1 MKRVR
6 VRFIYQS
13 RYKEWELGDVGYI
26 DGYCRGGDD
35 VPYAVAIVK
44 NRIVMA
50 PLETIRVMTDI
61 KDLL

>member
-6 VRFIYQS
+6 VRFIYKS
-13 RYKEWELGDVGYI
+13 PYKDWELGDVGYI
-26 DGYCRGGDD
+26 DGYCRGGND
-35 VPYAVAIVK
+35 VPYAVVIVK

>member
-13 RYKEWELGDVGYI
+13 PYKDWNSGDVGYI
-26 DGYCRGGDD
+26 DGYCRGGDN
-35 VPYAVAIVK
+35 VPYAVVIVK
-44 NRIVMA
+44 DRIIMA
-50 PLETIRVMTDI
+50 PLDTIRVMNNI